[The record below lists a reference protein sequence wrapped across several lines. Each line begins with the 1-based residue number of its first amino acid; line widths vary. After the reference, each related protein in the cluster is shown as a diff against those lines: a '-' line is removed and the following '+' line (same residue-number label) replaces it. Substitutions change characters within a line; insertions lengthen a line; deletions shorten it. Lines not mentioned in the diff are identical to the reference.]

1 MRDGDYLP
9 DGKGGFCRAEGRA
22 ELLQRVLWKLTA
34 RRGQFPFLPRLG
46 SRLYTLTRE
55 KPSAWVPLARQYAA
69 EAEGRLA
76 LAVRLD
82 GVMGGQF
89 SRTAVILFFVANEGL
104 SVLENLGLMGVPYPA
119 FSAGRPGGP
128 AEERGRR

>member
-34 RRGQFPFLPRLG
+34 RRGRFPFLPQLG

-69 EAEGRLA
+69 EALADEADLTVTGVEAAEAEGRLA
-76 LAVRLD
+76 LTIRLD
-82 GVMGGQF
+82 WRGQ
-89 SRTAVILFFVANEGL
+89 SLDVK
-104 SVLENLGLMGVPYPA
+104 LEV
-119 FSAGRPGGP
+119 
-128 AEERGRR
+128 